1 MKTFFRSPLFYLALL
16 LLTAYICAEI
26 IIRGDALNQIS
37 FGIGGYLFWGGIA
50 VLIYCSIILP
60 ILRFSTFPKWTEPE
74 DFSSPRD
81 QIRYLEKMGKYYSH
95 LFPVAPP
102 EEIADMVSELKE
114 TLKNTRLDLSDY
126 RARLL
131 RLVPE
136 IHRQLSG
143 PVCDRI
149 IRAYMKKTAILV
161 LVSQRGWLDSTVMLV
176 MQIRMIIDL
185 SRSLGYRPSLVFIL
199 YCLGWVVVNSIAFA
213 LFDGSDIL
221 EDSLQDL
228 LQLRLGESAGN
239 SLPFI
244 GKLVGIVVQ
253 GASAMA
259 LIYAT
264 GKIVQRKLTG
274 SHERLSGKERIAY
287 RLEGYREAG
296 TLVKSLVNQSPSTS
310 SEKQKRTEA

>member
-161 LVSQRGWLDSTVMLV
+161 CVSQRGWLDSTAMLV

-185 SRSLGYRPSLVFIL
+185 SRSLGYRPSCVFIL

-221 EDSLQDL
+221 EDSLQEL
-228 LQLRLGESAGN
+228 LPLVIGESAGN

-244 GKLVGIVVQ
+244 GKFFGIVAQ

-259 LIYAT
+259 LMYTT

-287 RLEGYREAG
+287 RIEGYREAV
-296 TLVKSLVNQSPSTS
+296 TLLNPLVKQSPLTS
-310 SEKQKRTEA
+310 SEKQKTH

>member
-1 MKTFFRSPLFYLALL
+1 
-16 LLTAYICAEI
+16 
-26 IIRGDALNQIS
+26 
-37 FGIGGYLFWGGIA
+37 
-50 VLIYCSIILP
+50 
-60 ILRFSTFPKWTEPE
+60 
-74 DFSSPRD
+74 
-81 QIRYLEKMGKYYSH
+81 
-95 LFPVAPP
+95 
-102 EEIADMVSELKE
+102 
-114 TLKNTRLDLSDY
+114 
-126 RARLL
+126 
-131 RLVPE
+131 
-136 IHRQLSG
+136 
-143 PVCDRI
+143 
-149 IRAYMKKTAILV
+149 MKKTAILV